1 MTIGLSS
8 REVQVNWTKGDW
20 WDSGSKSPK
29 DRGEKT
35 KGRKE
40 LRTHRALSKK
50 LYYKKEVGNWEN
62 Q

>member
-1 MTIGLSS
+1 M
-8 REVQVNWTKGDW
+8 NWTKGDW